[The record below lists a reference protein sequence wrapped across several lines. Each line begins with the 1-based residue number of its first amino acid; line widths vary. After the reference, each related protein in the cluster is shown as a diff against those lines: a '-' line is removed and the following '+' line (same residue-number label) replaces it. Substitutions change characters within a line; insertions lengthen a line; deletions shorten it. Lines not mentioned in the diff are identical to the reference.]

1 MGVVYCTVLYFIV
14 RNVRGKERC
23 RERRGFVRLGL
34 KYEGQPYCG
43 ESVVALSSCSIVRED
58 RLTLIRYMEEAEE
71 SPLD

>member
-1 MGVVYCTVLYFIV
+1 MYVVKRDV
-14 RNVRGKERC
+14 
-23 RERRGFVRLGL
+23 ERRGFVRLGL

-43 ESVVALSSCSIVRED
+43 ESVVALSNCCIVRED